1 MKNAFIVYSVAN
13 RAEIKKLRLISFF
26 RIGLDLR
33 SEIVKYVTRLRP
45 GLIVAAFLS
54 LLSVSKSVTAQ
65 NVADNIRPVGSVCLA
80 GQACVGTEASTATV
94 SDIPSIEVSAD
105 VEPERTDTSAVEVAS
120 EFDAE
125 AAYQMSCNACHGA
138 GAAGAPMLGDSGA
151 WESRLEKGMEALLA
165 NVVNGVG
172 AMPARGICM
181 TCSDD
186 DLQAIVEYMLAQN

>member
-1 MKNAFIVYSVAN
+1 MKYT
-13 RAEIKKLRLISFF
+13 
-26 RIGLDLR
+26 
-33 SEIVKYVTRLRP
+33 TRLRT
-45 GLIVAAFLS
+45 GVVTAVFLS
-54 LLSVSKSVTAQ
+54 LLSISNLATAQ

-80 GQACVGTEASTATV
+80 GQSCVGSVASMTTLPDAAAV
-94 SDIPSIEVSAD
+94 EEGNDI
-105 VEPERTDTSAVEVAS
+105 EPARVDTSAVEVAS

-125 AAYQMSCNACHGA
+125 AAYQMSCNACHGT

-151 WESRLEKGMEALLA
+151 WEPRLEKGMEALMT

-186 DLQAIVEYMLAQN
+186 DLQAIVDYMLAQN